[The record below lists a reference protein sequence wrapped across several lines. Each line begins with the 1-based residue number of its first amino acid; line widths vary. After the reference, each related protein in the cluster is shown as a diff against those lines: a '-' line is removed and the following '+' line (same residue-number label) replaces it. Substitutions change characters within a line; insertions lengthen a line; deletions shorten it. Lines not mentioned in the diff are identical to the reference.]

1 MSSVTQLATI
11 GVKADPKFLRDPS
24 ALESISS
31 ALYGLSSYVAY
42 SLPTSISS
50 LRKSS
55 PASDHNAYQHSIN
68 HHHEID
74 PQNHPMPPDG
84 LVEKKK
90 DVIVYAAFDEIVSAS
105 SNKPNTSIS
114 QSVLMLGYPDG
125 FQIWNVTSMDN
136 IHELVSIRD
145 KEKLGEVAYIKS
157 IPNPRYTSKHARDI
171 FADVR
176 PLVGLICISTPER
189 EDGIQGPLSKPKSVL
204 NFFSLKTHQIVKTLD
219 FENEGNIVG
228 VKCNERAIVISLSNP
243 AKLHIISPLTLAPL
257 FQSMLQDI
265 ALHPSTRA
273 PIFTLGSRLLAYA
286 TTSQPSEPNGKK
298 DSDLGDSD
306 EIVDG
311 SSGKYQIVAK
321 EVAKEVVNGVKFL
334 GDYGYQT
341 LSAYFANSSNS
352 QAIPQ
357 IKQSSSM
364 PINIQNHSGGMSP
377 ASRGSFSPSPS
388 PSNGHYYNSRTGSVG
403 CGSGDSGNGFMAAAN
418 NGMETEKDNG
428 AIGAII
434 IRDLGAPY
442 GSNKKEPSII
452 AHFAPHTHHVG
463 QLSFNP
469 SGTLLFST
477 SVQGHKF
484 HVFEILGKRRRG
496 RSNHK
501 VKHMYKLARG
511 YTYASV
517 SESGVGWSSDS
528 RWCAVASG
536 KGTIHLFAIN
546 PYGGPTHILSHISGL
561 VKNMD
566 EPYSSTTQS
575 PVVRIKSR
583 APLPAD
589 PTEVAA
595 NGFSQNN
602 IYPINPHEYYSFPPP
617 DSNSS
622 FTTTSP
628 SRRPNPIHY
637 NNTNMYPHHL
647 NGQLHPFSYNIP
659 PNSFHLT
666 RKPPGICIKFLPSLS
681 NNSKTG
687 LTAGN
692 NGILFADL
700 NAKRQTKRSSS
711 PSINYEGNTS
721 ANSSNK
727 NGRRRT
733 QSWSQNS
740 LSSVKNTSRQ
750 YLEVEDFSKQE
761 DIGYQDILSFHPT
774 GILTL
779 HRVWMEGIV
788 VGEQDSSSRQGG
800 NQELNNLITMAGTP
814 LAGSA
819 AAVANVGRA
828 LVGGATTVVGGITGV
843 TRKEAG
849 SLDMVTNYD
858 DVAEWQLVRSNNWAE
873 VKNVFETPKLL
884 TEGDIIVKR
893 DSNNKWLA
901 NAEIATH
908 TSSRTSLPPSLWAN
922 PQFTFQTFLPGHK
935 ETIRKGEIPRS
946 KKIEIRR
953 DVIEHVEV
961 NGNTDTLGVNGWVNN
976 GKSNYDISENLST
989 AMHTSLDFL
998 PSSPTLSA
1006 VSTKSKDRIS
1016 NGFNG
1021 HACTIPGDISIT
1033 PLSFE
1038 DAYHIQISNNNPAT
1052 APAAI
1057 NSTPYTTKSSKL
1069 NSTMS
1074 PNIIANNNMII
1085 SHPLSF
1091 TRSTSSLSSVNTSET
1106 TFSDE
1111 VDVLTKGIEHTE
1123 EFTSEEG
1130 NFFFSPDGDN
1140 EVELPSNS
1148 IIELR
1153 NGKSIEEQYIG
1164 WV

>member
-1 MSSVTQLATI
+1 M
-11 GVKADPKFLRDPS
+11 
-24 ALESISS
+24 
-31 ALYGLSSYVAY
+31 
-42 SLPTSISS
+42 
-50 LRKSS
+50 
-55 PASDHNAYQHSIN
+55 YQ
-68 HHHEID
+68 
-74 PQNHPMPPDG
+74 
-84 LVEKKK
+84 
-90 DVIVYAAFDEIVSAS
+90 
-105 SNKPNTSIS
+105 
-114 QSVLMLGYPDG
+114 
-125 FQIWNVTSMDN
+125 
-136 IHELVSIRD
+136 
-145 KEKLGEVAYIKS
+145 
-157 IPNPRYTSKHARDI
+157 
-171 FADVR
+171 
-176 PLVGLICISTPER
+176 
-189 EDGIQGPLSKPKSVL
+189 
-204 NFFSLKTHQIVKTLD
+204 
-219 FENEGNIVG
+219 
-228 VKCNERAIVISLSNP
+228 
-243 AKLHIISPLTLAPL
+243 
-257 FQSMLQDI
+257 
-265 ALHPSTRA
+265 
-273 PIFTLGSRLLAYA
+273 
-286 TTSQPSEPNGKK
+286 
-298 DSDLGDSD
+298 
-306 EIVDG
+306 
-311 SSGKYQIVAK
+311 
-321 EVAKEVVNGVKFL
+321 
-334 GDYGYQT
+334 
-341 LSAYFANSSNS
+341 
-352 QAIPQ
+352 
-357 IKQSSSM
+357 
-364 PINIQNHSGGMSP
+364 
-377 ASRGSFSPSPS
+377 
-388 PSNGHYYNSRTGSVG
+388 
-403 CGSGDSGNGFMAAAN
+403 
-418 NGMETEKDNG
+418 
-428 AIGAII
+428 
-434 IRDLGAPY
+434 
-442 GSNKKEPSII
+442 
-452 AHFAPHTHHVG
+452 
-463 QLSFNP
+463 
-469 SGTLLFST
+469 
-477 SVQGHKF
+477 
-484 HVFEILGKRRRG
+484 
-496 RSNHK
+496 
-501 VKHMYKLARG
+501 LARG

-546 PYGGPTHILSHISGL
+546 PYGGPAHIPSHISGF

-622 FTTTSP
+622 FTATSP

-647 NGQLHPFSYNIP
+647 NGQLHPFSYSIP
-659 PNSFHLT
+659 PNSFYLA

-692 NGILFADL
+692 NGLLFADL

-711 PSINYEGNTS
+711 PSINYEGNIS

-727 NGRRRT
+727 GGRRRT

-740 LSSVKNTSRQ
+740 LSSVKNNSRQ
-750 YLEVEDFSKQE
+750 YLEVEDLDSKQE
-761 DIGYQDILSFHPT
+761 DIGCQDILSFHPT

-788 VGEQDSSSRQGG
+788 VGEQESSSRQGG

-849 SLDMVTNYD
+849 SLDMITNCD

-873 VKNVFETPKLL
+873 VKNVFEIPKLL

-908 TSSRTSLPPSLWAN
+908 TSSRTSLPPSLWVN

-935 ETIRKGEIPRS
+935 ETIRKGEMPRS

-953 DVIEHVEV
+953 DVVEHVEMVDEV

-1021 HACTIPGDISIT
+1021 HACTIPGDIC
-1033 PLSFE
+1033 
-1038 DAYHIQISNNNPAT
+1038 
-1052 APAAI
+1052 
-1057 NSTPYTTKSSKL
+1057 K
-1069 NSTMS
+1069 
-1074 PNIIANNNMII
+1074 
-1085 SHPLSF
+1085 
-1091 TRSTSSLSSVNTSET
+1091 
-1106 TFSDE
+1106 
-1111 VDVLTKGIEHTE
+1111 
-1123 EFTSEEG
+1123 
-1130 NFFFSPDGDN
+1130 
-1140 EVELPSNS
+1140 
-1148 IIELR
+1148 
-1153 NGKSIEEQYIG
+1153 
-1164 WV
+1164 